1 MFNTTGAVEQFEI
14 HMASEKKPELFDG
27 AVQSELTTSLSDDRS
42 PTATIA
48 LKVRGC
54 GRFGAYCSQR
64 PLICKVDNTE
74 ADFNYDSATGLV
86 SFGIPVRE
94 EEMYR
99 WHIEIQV

>member
-14 HMASEKKPELFDG
+14 HMVSEKEPELFDG
-27 AVQSELTTSLSDDRS
+27 AVQSELTTSLSDNRS
-42 PTATIA
+42 PAATIS

-54 GRFGAYCSQR
+54 GRFGAYSSQR
-64 PLICKVDNTE
+64 PLKCKVDNTE

-86 SFGIPVRE
+86 SFGIPVPE
-94 EEMYR
+94 EDMYR